1 MYTKD
6 ALAKWHDYL
15 GSQQKPADFTEFWQK
30 GLAEVDLLGTTHEMT
45 PHELFS
51 KQAEGFDLTF
61 TGVGGARVHAQ
72 VIRPKANQNKCPV
85 LFQFHGYHG
94 DAGDWTDKVALAAE
108 GFWVVA
114 LDVRGQGGLSEN
126 VSQTSGG
133 TLKGHIIRGVETG
146 PDHLF
151 YRSVFLDIY
160 QLTRIILH
168 YPEVDSKE
176 CYAYGA
182 SQGGALALICAALAP
197 QIKES
202 FVCYPFLSD
211 YREAYRLDVTNSA
224 YEELAY
230 WFRFKDPLHEKE
242 EDFFATLD
250 YIDLQYF
257 APRIT
262 GKVHW
267 AIGLEDTVCPP
278 KTQFAV
284 YNNLI
289 NVADKKLYSYPE
301 YGHEY
306 LPRFGD
312 IMWQYLSQAVTD
324 KQ

>member
-6 ALAKWHDYL
+6 ALANWQDYL
-15 GSQQKPADFTEFWQK
+15 GSQQKPEDFSAFWEK
-30 GLAEVDLLGTTHEMT
+30 GLQEVAKLGITHELI

-51 KQAEGFDLTF
+51 KQAEGFDLFF
-61 TGVGGARVHAQ
+61 TGIGGAQVHAQ
-72 VIRPKANQNKCPV
+72 LIRPKVVSTKHPV

-94 DAGDWTDKVALAAE
+94 DAGDWSDKLALAAE

-114 LDVRGQGGLSEN
+114 LDVRGQGGLSED
-126 VSQTSGG
+126 VSQTRGA
-133 TLKGHIIRGVETG
+133 TLKGHIIRGVEEG
-146 PDHLF
+146 AERLF

-160 QLTRIILH
+160 QLTRIILS
-168 YPEVDSKE
+168 YSEIDSSR
-176 CYAYGA
+176 CFAYGA
-182 SQGGALALICAALAP
+182 SQGGALALICAALAAE
-197 QIKES
+197 IKET

-211 YREAYRLDVTNSA
+211 YREAYRLDVANSA

-230 WFRFKDPLHEKE
+230 WFRFKDPLHQKE
-242 EDFFATLD
+242 EEFFATLD

-267 AIGLEDTVCPP
+267 AIGLADTVCPP

-284 YNNLI
+284 YNNLK
-289 NVADKKLYSYPE
+289 NVASKELYSYPE

-312 IMWQYLSQAVTD
+312 IMWQRLSQAVTD
-324 KQ
+324 YK